1 MHPLKHFSALLAA
14 TSGVVGTLR
23 AARAEG
29 APWAALCI
37 VTHHP
42 GSYYQNIARQ
52 WGLEVDD
59 ICQLATVGR

>member
-1 MHPLKHFSALLAA
+1 MHPFRQFSALLAA

-23 AARAEG
+23 AARAAG
-29 APWAALCI
+29 APWILCT

-59 ICQLATVGR
+59 ICQLDVAGR